1 MKISRRNLRRIIL
14 ESIIDF
20 DPSRRKTPIVPKGP
34 DEPDAERELHPNYRK
49 SLEDAV
55 YELDDSEERLRD
67 IVRRA
72 MASSR
77 APERAGEMRSFDPS
91 KRRRNLSQ
99 SPDRPAEVIDHP
111 ELERFREEDEETREL
126 ARILRRIYSS
136 TNDGPTRADLD
147 AIEAEEAAGMFDDE
161 LFDEEDESSLKEL
174 EDLLRSTERD
184 SLAGLRRDY
193 DYDPDEFAGFY
204 DDDEDY
210 DD

>member
-34 DEPDAERELHPNYRK
+34 DEPDAERELHPSYRK

-72 MASSR
+72 MASSQ

-99 SPDRPAEVIDHP
+99 SPNRPAEVIDHP
-111 ELERFREEDEETREL
+111 ELERFRKEDEEAREL
-126 ARILRRIYSS
+126 ARILRGMYDSG
-136 TNDGPTRADLD
+136 DGPTRSELD
-147 AIEAEEAAGMFDDE
+147 AIESEEADGMFDDE
-161 LFDEEDESSLKEL
+161 LFDEEDEAALKEL

-184 SLAGLRRDY
+184 SLSGLGSDL
-193 DYDPDEFAGFY
+193 YDPDEFAGFY